1 MERLTN
7 IQNIISWLKED
18 DPRLG
23 NIHVPATLHECQQL
37 MRALLNIRKP
47 RPVDGAFLQMQDTEL
62 QMQLEDKGVATPEKG
77 KTMQLWQG
85 DITRLQVD
93 AIVNAA
99 NAQMLGCFQP
109 LHGCI
114 DNAIHSAAGVQ
125 LRRECNDIMT
135 HLGREA
141 RTSEAFITRGYN
153 LPAKYVVHTIGPIIP
168 NGISTPGQEHQLMDC
183 YRHCL
188 TLADEH
194 HLESIAF
201 CCISTGVFMFP
212 QRRAAE
218 LAVSSVR
225 NWLKVHE
232 DSSIKTIVFNVFK
245 DEDKLIYEEILG
257 NKNI

>member
-1 MERLTN
+1 MERLAN
-7 IQNIISWLKED
+7 LQEIISWLKHD

-23 NIHVPATLHECQQL
+23 SIDTPSTLRDCQQL
-37 MRALLNIRKP
+37 MRALLNIRAP
-47 RPVDGAFLQMQDTEL
+47 RTVDDAFLRMQDAEL
-62 QMQLEDKGVATPEKG
+62 QMQLADKGIVTPSKH
-77 KTMQLWQG
+77 KAMQLWQG

-125 LRRECNDIMT
+125 LRLECNEVMT
-135 HLGREA
+135 RLGREA
-141 RTSEAFITRGYN
+141 KTSEAIITRGYN
-153 LPAKYVVHTIGPIIP
+153 LPASYVIHTVGPIIP
-168 NGISTPGQEHQLMDC
+168 NGIPTPGQEHQLVDC

-188 TLADEH
+188 ALAEEY

-225 NWLKVHE
+225 SWLETHRGNSV
-232 DSSIKTIVFNVFK
+232 KTVVFNVFK
-245 DEDKLIYEEILG
+245 DEDKQIYEKILG
-257 NKNI
+257 NEDL